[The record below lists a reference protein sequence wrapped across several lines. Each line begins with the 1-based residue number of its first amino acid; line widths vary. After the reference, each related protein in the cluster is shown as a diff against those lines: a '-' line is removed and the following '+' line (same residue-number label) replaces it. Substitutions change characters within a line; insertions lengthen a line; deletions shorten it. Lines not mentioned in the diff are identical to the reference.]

1 MTARAI
7 RPVAWDIY
15 EEHLDEAAFLW
26 TQWED
31 ALGAANYILHE
42 VIEGPEARLLAHLD
56 GLVLGAKPVAERL
69 LLPALA
75 SDEPERAAAAAWAL
89 IQAEHGEDYQDAVV
103 QAWLNGEPKLAR
115 AIVRALGLCPRL
127 DLSRIARLWTE
138 APAAVFDLM
147 SAREPTWAAAR
158 LEEALRAG
166 EETLVA
172 AALRALRRTPDR
184 AWLGRVDEVLR
195 RDLDEVKREA
205 IVTGYVL
212 GSAQALYACAHVELD
227 RSPACRLPLA
237 LLATS
242 GNETQRGI
250 VLAAT
255 QSAAR
260 KHALWALGF
269 AGDVAAA
276 DLLVDAMSDEKFAKV
291 AGEAFAAITGIQL
304 GGSLVVHGKTQGPG
318 DDDVADDDPP
328 PTVSP
333 EDHLPLPAAAA
344 VASWWQ
350 RRRSQFSTEL
360 RYCMGAP
367 LTHSTLRA
375 ALLSA
380 SMWRREVL
388 GLELART
395 TGAAPPVDMSAWAH
409 EQASILGGGTR

>member
-7 RPVAWDIY
+7 RPIAWDIY

-31 ALGAANYILHE
+31 ATGAANYCLSD
-42 VIEGPEARLLAHLD
+42 VVDGPEARLHAHLD

-103 QAWLNGEPKLAR
+103 QTWLSGEPKLA
-115 AIVRALGLCPRL
+115 RALGLCPRL
-127 DLSRIARLWTE
+127 DLSRIARLWSE

-158 LEEALRAG
+158 LDEALRADQD
-166 EETLVA
+166 TLVA
-172 AALRALRRTPDR
+172 AALRALRRTPER
-184 AWLGRVDEVLR
+184 AWLRRVEDVLGRE
-195 RDLDEVKREA
+195 LDEARREA

-212 GSAQALYACAHVELD
+212 GSAQALSACAEVELD
-227 RSPACRLPLA
+227 RSAACRLPLA

-242 GNETQRGI
+242 PNETQRGI

-269 AGDVAAA
+269 AGTVAAA
-276 DLLVDAMSDEKFAKV
+276 DLLVDAMSDEKVAKV

-304 GGSLVVHGKTQGPG
+304 EGSLVVHGKTQGPG

-328 PTVSP
+328 PTVSS

-350 RRRSQFSTEL
+350 RQRSRFSADL

-367 LTHSTLRA
+367 LTHNTLRA

-380 SMWRREVL
+380 PMWRREVMW
-388 GLELART
+388 LELART
-395 TGAAPPVDMSAWAH
+395 TGAAPPVDLRAWAY
-409 EQASILGGGTR
+409 EQARTLG